1 MRLIFA
7 LTTMFAF
14 LAGFDGPSVRVKFDG
29 DLEKALLEL
38 VRSGGSRPFKDLA
51 PGDWTLVHVFTGP
64 IASGA
69 RIAQELGQEV
79 TLDGD
84 GIYRGSYVQDGNLL
98 VFQRHEAIVR
108 MVSLGQSAALGDGRY
123 SENSVLSA
131 RGGAIRVV
139 EPDVPGVD
147 HSPG

>member
-7 LTTMFAF
+7 LTAT
-14 LAGFDGPSVRVKFDG
+14 LVLLTGCDEPSVRVKFDG
-29 DLEKALLEL
+29 DLEKALFEL
-38 VRSGGSRPFKDLA
+38 ARSGDSKPFKDLA
-51 PGDWTLVHVFTGP
+51 PGDWTSVHVFTGP
-64 IASGA
+64 IAGSA
-69 RIAQELGQEV
+69 RIARELGQEV

-84 GIYRGSYVQDGNLL
+84 GIDRGSYVQDGNLL
-98 VFQRHEAIVR
+98 VFQRHAVIVR

-139 EPDVPGVD
+139 EPDEPGAE
-147 HSPG
+147 P